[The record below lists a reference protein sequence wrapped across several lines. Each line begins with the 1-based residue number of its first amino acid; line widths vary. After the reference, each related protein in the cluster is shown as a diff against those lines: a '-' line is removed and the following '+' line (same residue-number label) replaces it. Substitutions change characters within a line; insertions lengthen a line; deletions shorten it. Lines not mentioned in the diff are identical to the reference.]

1 LIDPRAIVS
10 PQAELAQ
17 DVEVGPYSIVG
28 PDVSIDAGTHIGSHV
43 VVNGPCRIGR
53 DNRIFA
59 FCAIGGESQDKK
71 YRGERAL
78 LEIGD
83 RNTIR
88 EFCTLNRGTQGGGG
102 TTRIGDD
109 NWIMAYVHIAHD
121 CRIGSHVTMANNT
134 TLAGHVLVEDF
145 ATLGGFA
152 KVHQFCRVGAYSFC
166 GMDSGLTRDLPTYV
180 LAAGRMAVPKGIN
193 SEGLQRHAFTDEQ
206 IRNIRNAYKLLY
218 RSELKLEEAIAEL
231 AALSTE
237 QPELERLVSFLRG
250 SERSIIR

>member
-10 PQAELAQ
+10 PQAELAH
-17 DVEVGPYSIVG
+17 DVEVGPCTIIG
-28 PDVSIDAGTHIGSHV
+28 PDVAIDAGTRIGSHV

-53 DNRIFA
+53 DNRIYP

-71 YRGERAL
+71 YRGEQAL

-102 TTRIGDD
+102 TTRIGND

-121 CRIGSHVTMANNT
+121 CRIGNHVTMANSA
-134 TLAGHVLVEDF
+134 TLAGHVLVEDY

-180 LAAGRMAVPKGIN
+180 LAAGHMAVPKGIN
-193 SEGLQRHAFTDEQ
+193 SEGLQRNGFTEEQ
-206 IRNIRNAYKLLY
+206 IRHIRNAYKLIY
-218 RSELKLEEAIAEL
+218 RSDLKLEEAIDQL
-231 AALSTE
+231 AALARA
-237 QPELERLVSFLRG
+237 QPELERLVTFLRG